1 MLPPRGLSYEKV
13 YIRLVANQQE
23 QEGLALLDVSAV
35 TVPFCTSDI
44 KLFVWFNKKP
54 KIWCVTNGL
63 FDTSDPVRHYRTT
76 ISVQICW
83 KLWKVDWKTFRSG
96 FSNSMRKTTDLG
108 NNWNNFTTC
117 FPRRTSNGPGKRSA
131 SWYKNNMTR
140 YKSVQAVLICLIF
153 SFDTDF

>member
-54 KIWCVTNGL
+54 KI
-63 FDTSDPVRHYRTT
+63 
-76 ISVQICW
+76 
-83 KLWKVDWKTFRSG
+83 
-96 FSNSMRKTTDLG
+96 
-108 NNWNNFTTC
+108 
-117 FPRRTSNGPGKRSA
+117 
-131 SWYKNNMTR
+131 
-140 YKSVQAVLICLIF
+140 
-153 SFDTDF
+153 